1 MKLDV
6 AALVV
11 GLFLYNRRR
20 ILVCVAVA
28 MLALAQHFARVTVT
42 HLGVIAPVTLIAIGV
57 VGVLASR
64 RNHHP

>member
-11 GLFLYNRRR
+11 GL
-20 ILVCVAVA
+20 VCVAVA
-28 MLALAQHFARVTVT
+28 VVALLQHLGKASIN
-42 HLGVIAPVTLIAIGV
+42 HLGVIAPVTLIAVGV
-57 VGVLASR
+57 VGLLATR

>member
-11 GLFLYNRRR
+11 GL
-20 ILVCVAVA
+20 VCVAVA
-28 MLALAQHFARVTVT
+28 VLALAQHFARVTV
-42 HLGVIAPVTLIAIGV
+42 
-57 VGVLASR
+57 LASR

>member
-11 GLFLYNRRR
+11 GL
-20 ILVCVAVA
+20 VCVAVA
-28 MLALAQHFARVTVT
+28 VLALAQHFARVTVT
-42 HLGVIAPVTLIAIGV
+42 HLGVIAPVTLIAIGE